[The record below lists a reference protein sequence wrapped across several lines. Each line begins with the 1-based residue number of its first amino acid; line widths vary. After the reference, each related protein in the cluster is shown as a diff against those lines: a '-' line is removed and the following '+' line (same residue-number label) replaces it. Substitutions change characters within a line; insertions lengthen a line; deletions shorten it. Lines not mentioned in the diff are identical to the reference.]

1 MLLNPDEM
9 NLHIVI
15 SLPQYV
21 AITNLDLFD
30 GRKYLF
36 MENYLLLTVFIF
48 SVIDMKDFVYVIT
61 FL

>member
-36 MENYLLLTVFIF
+36 MKNYLLLTVFIF
-48 SVIDMKDFVYVIT
+48 SIIDMKDFVYVIT